1 MSARSEEQI
10 ESENATESM
19 SEKQKA
25 AARPR
30 SIHPCNFR
38 SAGRLSNENARALN
52 AVHEAFAHNLTEA
65 LSGYIGADLKISL
78 QAIEHLSVN
87 DHVAAIPSFCYVT
100 PFPLNALSS
109 IMVLECDAELAF
121 PIIDLLLGGTGE
133 LAAESRAFSEIEE
146 EIMQDVML
154 LMARQAIA
162 AWGTSEVTVSP
173 GVRIDPEFLP
183 EFLPS
188 ERLTLVKFEV
198 EIGSALGVLQMVFPV
213 SLAGVLIKRS
223 TAGQPR
229 KKGPLR
235 FFPKAGIRERILD
248 CDVVVAADLP
258 SMKVPVRDLIALQPG
273 YVLKLRAPVRTPG
286 MLTVGGLEIFEA
298 VPVRNGAQKAA
309 QVGRRVQ
316 PSSWGKE

>member
-1 MSARSEEQI
+1 MSVRSEEQI
-10 ESENATESM
+10 DAESGSGPA
-19 SEKQKA
+19 SEKEKA
-25 AARPR
+25 AVRPR
-30 SIHPCNFR
+30 SVHPCNFR
-38 SAGRLSNENARALN
+38 AAGRLSNENARALN
-52 AVHEAFAHNLTEA
+52 AIHEAFARNLTEA
-65 LSGYIGADLKISL
+65 LSGYVGAELKVNLLTIEQASL
-78 QAIEHLSVN
+78 K
-87 DHVAAIPSFCYVT
+87 DHVAAIPSFSYIT
-100 PFPLNALSS
+100 PFPLDAVSS
-109 IMVLECDAELAF
+109 ILVLECAAELAF

-146 EIMQDVML
+146 EIMQDAML

-162 AWGTSEVTVSP
+162 AWAVPGATVAASAR
-173 GVRIDPEFLP
+173 VDPEILLEICP
-183 EFLPS
+183 N
-188 ERLTLVKFEV
+188 ERFTLVKFEI
-198 EIGSALGVLQMVFPV
+198 EIAGATGAFHLAFPA

-223 TAGQPR
+223 TAGQPQ

-248 CDVVVAADLP
+248 CDVLVAADLP

-316 PSSWGKE
+316 PASWGKE